1 MWREEAAVSQ
11 WELRRTSVVG
21 AGAVGGRGR
30 LNLVELTQEE
40 AAQTREL
47 THGTLCLGEGMPSK
61 TVLKCQKY

>member
-1 MWREEAAVSQ
+1 MWKEEAAVSE

-47 THGTLCLGEGMPSK
+47 THGTLCLG
-61 TVLKCQKY
+61 